1 MSAKKRPTGV
11 IHIVLG
17 AAALAGTVAMV
28 FYIRWLAWYVG
39 EASTSVES
47 NALHF
52 LGWIILLLAVIC
64 AEAVIVRD
72 IYRYVGGESRR
83 KVSGRDEV
91 ALEIKRQITET
102 KVLWTVYV
110 AAPALVNLLLMNF
123 LSGGF
128 LFSGMGGFSQYA
140 TIATMLRSDD
150 ENEQLEGIEAAVAS
164 DNRKLGT
171 YLADI
176 IEEGGAMAE
185 FAAWA
190 AGMRRD
196 YGAKKA
202 LRKLYLSGDKKQR
215 ATAIIA
221 LSEMKDYGIM
231 GQALEDLKAGKSPRM
246 NIIIGLG
253 NVPYLEAE
261 DTLVGIAS
269 NAKEPEPVRAACF
282 WAVSKMEQQ
291 RFRDAWERDSVSFGY
306 DPNTWKAPERK
317 GWEPMVAALKGESAV
332 LRCAAA
338 QALRYTGPLE
348 SSKDLIDAFEA
359 ADRYENCKR
368 LAIQPYKYKV
378 FEIVQSGL
386 FRSSVLRAL
395 AGVGDRNILTWLD
408 RVAENRENADEVIL
422 LARDLA
428 RQIRNL

>member
-1 MSAKKRPTGV
+1 M
-11 IHIVLG
+11 IHVLLG
-17 AAALAGTVAMV
+17 AVALAGTVAMV
-28 FYIRWLAWYVG
+28 FYIRWIAWYVG
-39 EASTSVES
+39 EVSTSVES

-52 LGWIILLLAVIC
+52 LGWIGILLVVVC

-72 IYRYVGGESRR
+72 VYRYVGGEKHR

-91 ALEIKRQITET
+91 AMEIKRQITET
-102 KVLWTVYV
+102 KILWTVYV
-110 AAPALVNLLLMNF
+110 AAPALLNLVLMNF

-150 ENEQLEGIEAAVAS
+150 ENEQLQGIEAAVAS

-176 IEEGGAMAE
+176 IEERGAMAQY
-185 FAAWA
+185 AAWA
-190 AGMRRD
+190 TGMRRD
-196 YGAKKA
+196 FGAKEA
-202 LRKLYLSGDKKQR
+202 LRKLYLKGDKKQR
-215 ATAIIA
+215 ASAIIA
-221 LSEMKDYGIM
+221 LSEMKDFAVM
-231 GQALEDLKAGKSPRM
+231 EPALEDLKAGRQPTM

-253 NVPYLEAE
+253 NVPYLAAE
-261 DTLVGIAS
+261 DTLIEMAADV
-269 NAKEPEPVRAACF
+269 KKPEPVRAACF
-282 WAVSKMEQQ
+282 WAISKMEQQ
-291 RFRDAWERDSVSFGY
+291 RFREAWERDSVSFGY
-306 DPNTWKAPERK
+306 DPNTWKAPARK

-338 QALRYTGPLE
+338 QAMHYTGPPE
-348 SSKDLIDAFEA
+348 TSRELIEAFEA
-359 ADRYENCKR
+359 ADKYENCKR

-378 FEIVQSGL
+378 FEVVQPGL
-386 FRSSVLRAL
+386 FRSAVIRAL
-395 AGVGDRNILTWLD
+395 AGVGDRNIVTWLD
-408 RVAENRENADEVIL
+408 RVADDRSNADEVIL